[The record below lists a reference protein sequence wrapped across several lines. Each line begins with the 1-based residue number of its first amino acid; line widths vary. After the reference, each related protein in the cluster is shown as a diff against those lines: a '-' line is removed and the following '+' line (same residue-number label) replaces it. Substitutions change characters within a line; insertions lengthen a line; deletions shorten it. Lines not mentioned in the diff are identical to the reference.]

1 MKNLMLA
8 IQSRMQ
14 EQLPYLQWVGILESE
29 QELPATI
36 ALPALGLKDGGLVS
50 QSLPGKKDIETIT
63 MFFVAYQQVLDAE
76 VGASVIGSE
85 GNLGS
90 AGRGLLDIADDIKA
104 ALNDDFLTQQSIHYA
119 HRDSVDPSDMLV
131 SPDGDAIQKQRT
143 TYTYRR
149 YV

>member
-1 MKNLMLA
+1 MKNLMRA
-8 IQSRMQ
+8 IQLRLQ

-36 ALPALGLKDGGLVS
+36 ALPALGIKDGGLVS
-50 QSLPGKKDIETIT
+50 QSLPGKKDAETIT

-76 VGASVIGSE
+76 VGASIMGSE
-85 GNLGS
+85 ENLGN

-104 ALNDDFLTQQSIHYA
+104 ALNDDFLLQHAIHYA
-119 HRDSVDPSDMLV
+119 HREGIDPSEMLV